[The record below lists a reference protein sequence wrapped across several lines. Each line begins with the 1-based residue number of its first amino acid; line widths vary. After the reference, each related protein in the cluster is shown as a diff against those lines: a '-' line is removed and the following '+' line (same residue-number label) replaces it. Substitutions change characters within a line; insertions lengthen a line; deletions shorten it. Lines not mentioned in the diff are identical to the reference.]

1 LELPD
6 KPCTINLKTGKMI
19 SKRFYI
25 NIIIKVSLI
34 VLFSLLLGYFILK
47 VQSIRFAIICLL
59 TITVLTVSLISYL
72 NRTNRSVK
80 YFFDSVRND
89 DSNLTFPVE
98 NQIESLKELHV
109 SMNNVNNQIQQLKI
123 ENRQQEQYFQ
133 KILEHLATGI
143 ITYNHKGFIHHAN
156 SAAKRLLSTEVL
168 THLQQIERI
177 DKKLFYTIKNLKPF
191 ERHLVAVN
199 TKQGEIQLL
208 LKSTSFGSNE
218 NELIILSIQDIKHE
232 LDEKEVD
239 SWMRLIRVLMHEIM
253 NSITPIT
260 SLSESLSN
268 IYLSGDKHVQPEE
281 VTEKTIATT
290 LQGLNV
296 IKEQGKGLLTFV
308 DSYRKLTRIPK
319 PEMKLFKVSELF
331 SRVKIL
337 AGTLDKEG
345 KKDISFLINDP
356 DLEIFA
362 DENLISLVLI
372 NLIKNAMEAN
382 ENNPDCKI
390 KVIARCD
397 LNDHPEICV
406 SDNGPGISKENLEE
420 IFIPFFT
427 TRENGSGI
435 GLSISK
441 QILGAHGGSL
451 KARSIPNRDTV
462 FCMSFQG

>member
-1 LELPD
+1 M
-6 KPCTINLKTGKMI
+6 TI
-19 SKRFYI
+19 
-25 NIIIKVSLI
+25 
-34 VLFSLLLGYFILK
+34 
-47 VQSIRFAIICLL
+47 
-59 TITVLTVSLISYL
+59 SLISYL
-72 NRTNRSVK
+72 NRTNRNIR

-89 DSNLTFPVE
+89 DSNLTFPVD
-98 NQIESLKELHV
+98 NISGNLKVLHA
-109 SMNNVNNQIQQLKI
+109 SMNNVNRQIQQLKI

-143 ITYNHKGFIHHAN
+143 ITYDSKGFIHHAN

-168 THLQQIERI
+168 THLQQIERV
-177 DKKLFYTIKNLKPF
+177 DKKLFRTIDSLKPF
-191 ERHLVAVN
+191 ERRLVAVN
-199 TKQGEIQLL
+199 TRNGEIQLS
-208 LKSTSFGSNE
+208 LKSTSFGSDQK
-218 NELIILSIQDIKHE
+218 ELIILSIQDIKHE

-268 IYLSGDKHVQPEE
+268 IYRSGEKPVKPEKI
-281 VTEKTIATT
+281 TDKTISTT

-296 IKEQGKGLLTFV
+296 IKEQGKGLMAFV
-308 DSYRKLTRIPK
+308 ESYRKLTRIPK

-337 AGTLDKEG
+337 ADSLDKAENAE
-345 KKDISFLINDP
+345 IFFQMNEP
-356 DLEIFA
+356 ELEVFA

-372 NLIKNAMEAN
+372 NLIKNAVEAN
-382 ENNPDCKI
+382 ENNPVCKI
-390 KVIARCD
+390 QIIAGSDQNR
-397 LNDHPEICV
+397 HPEICV
-406 SDNGPGISKENLEE
+406 TDNGPGISEENLEE

-441 QILGAHGGSL
+441 QIMGAHGGTL
-451 KARSIPNRDTV
+451 KVRSVPDKETI
-462 FCMSFQG
+462 FCMSFQN